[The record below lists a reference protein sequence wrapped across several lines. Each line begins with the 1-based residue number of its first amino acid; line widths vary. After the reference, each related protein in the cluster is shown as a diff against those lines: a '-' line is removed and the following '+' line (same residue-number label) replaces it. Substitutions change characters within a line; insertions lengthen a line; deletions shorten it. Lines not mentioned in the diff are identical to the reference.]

1 MNKMLIAAVVVAA
14 GAGGY
19 WYSQQSTQISASED
33 PVLGYIPADTPIFS
47 AQLQPFP
54 VKSYINSLSEAYRQ
68 YPVDVF
74 DELEQELEQEN
85 DPRAKFFVSL
95 MKSYMTSM
103 KDGSS
108 FIQTFGLAENIRSYF
123 YTLGAL
129 PVVKVEIENP
139 DAFWS
144 LLDKAEAESGFSHT
158 KANLKGVDYRSYR
171 LTDDTEQ
178 EQINWVFAVHDGL
191 LISTLSTSFSE
202 AALLETALGVTPV
215 DNSIVDAHII
225 EDIINKHGFTNEG
238 ISYINHKEIVTALTS
253 TDGNQLAGQLSKLFE
268 MSKEDPFA
276 ELKTPACQLE
286 LSTIA
291 DNWPR
296 TVAGYDLLD
305 INDKESKIG
314 FRAVVES
321 KNQVLLDAYQKLRGY
336 IPAYTQDIE
345 NSVFTLGVGIDINQM
360 VPSLTAI
367 WDDMLT
373 PEYQCAPLAQMQAQM
388 SQQSP
393 GMLGMFTGMANGVR
407 GVGISLIDYKISDDI
422 DNPQLESLD
431 AVMTLSAENPS
442 MLFNMVKP
450 FAPELANVQLS
461 ANGDA
466 IDLSTIIP
474 MPPEMKIK
482 AKMAVKGNHL
492 VLFAGNKGE
501 AVANSLATEPL
512 VNNGLMVVSA
522 DYMKMFKPLLTFIE
536 LTGEPVPEGL
546 EAIKGY
552 DMRVK
557 MSLDIDQKGFEVD
570 SLSNSRSTE

>member
-19 WYSQQSTQISASED
+19 WYSQQSTQVSAGD
-33 PVLGYIPADTPIFS
+33 NPVLSYVPADTPIFS

-54 VKSYINSLSEAYRQ
+54 IKSYINSLSEAYRQ
-68 YPVDVF
+68 YPIDAF
-74 DELEQELEQEN
+74 DELEQDLEQEN
-85 DPRAKFFVSL
+85 DARAQFFVSL
-95 MKSYMTSM
+95 MKSYMASM
-103 KDGSS
+103 KDGST

-123 YTLGAL
+123 YTLGAM
-129 PVVKVEIENP
+129 PVVKVDIDNP
-139 DAFWS
+139 DAFWA
-144 LLDKAEAESGFSHT
+144 LLDKAEVESGFTHT
-158 KANLKGVDYRSYR
+158 KAYLKGVDYRSYR
-171 LTDDTEQ
+171 LTDATEQ
-178 EQINWVFAVHDGL
+178 DQIDWVFAVHDGL

-202 AALLETALGVTPV
+202 ATLLETAFGVTPI

-225 EDIINKHGFTNEG
+225 EDIINKYGFTNEG
-238 ISYINHKEIVTALTS
+238 ISYINHKEIVTALTT

-276 ELKTPACQLE
+276 ELKTPACQQE

-296 TVAGYDLLD
+296 TVAGYDLLE
-305 INDKESKIG
+305 ITDKESNIG
-314 FRAVVES
+314 FRAVIES
-321 KNQVLLDAYQKLRGY
+321 QNQVLLNAYQKLRGY

-345 NSVFTLGVGIDINQM
+345 NSVFTLGVGIDTNQM
-360 VPSLTAI
+360 VPSLNAI

-373 PEYQCAPLAQMQAQM
+373 PEYQCAPLEAMQAQM

-393 GMLGMFTGMANGVR
+393 GMLGMFTGMANGVK
-407 GVGISLIDYKISDDI
+407 GVAVSLIDYKISDDI

-431 AVMTLSAENPS
+431 AVMTLSADNPS
-442 MLFNMVKP
+442 MLFNLAKP
-450 FAPELANVQLS
+450 FVPELGNVQLPV
-461 ANGDA
+461 NGDA
-466 IDLSTIIP
+466 IDLNSIIP
-474 MPPEMKIK
+474 MPPEMNFK
-482 AKMAVKGNHL
+482 AKMAIKGNHL
-492 VLFAGNKGE
+492 VIFAGNKGE
-501 AVANSLATEPL
+501 AIANSLATEPV
-512 VNNGLMVVSA
+512 VNNGLMVMSA

-546 EAIKGY
+546 EAVKDY

-557 MSLDIDQKGFEVD
+557 MSLDVDQKGFEVD